1 MGPKKT
7 LYEMLNVSQDATFAQ
22 IQAGHMAVSQE
33 LESGLS
39 GLTAQD
45 AAMQLKM
52 VNMAL
57 QVLRDTMT
65 RAAYDAKLSQPTGL
79 AVTPLAVGTEAL
91 SVKVDSVSLKAD
103 AAALMA
109 QAAML
114 NANALSMHYAAMPQS
129 GGLQASSGFFKTF
142 RFGFTVLGAIVAISM
157 VTMVLSLGRCSG
169 GRIAAQEDAM
179 AQEKL
184 MLQEYYQQYGV
195 RPANKAEMDL
205 LQAQNRKDE
214 AARRSAEAAGRT
226 AEMAADKKAR
236 EEQRF
241 IDETQKLGERVT
253 ENLRR
258 DEEHAKQLVR
268 EEDYKQQLEME
279 KIQLEKEKKAEAER
293 IRLRNERRKLGLPDL
308 P

>member
-226 AEMAADKKAR
+226 AEMAADKKSAGR
-236 EEQRF
+236 AAF
-241 IDETQKLGERVT
+241 Y
-253 ENLRR
+253 RR
-258 DEEHAKQLVR
+258 DPET
-268 EEDYKQQLEME
+268 
-279 KIQLEKEKKAEAER
+279 
-293 IRLRNERRKLGLPDL
+293 G
-308 P
+308 